1 MGKWKRTFLTD
12 LLNENK
18 VGRAFLPTLQ
28 LVSIHYMLFSHN
40 GSHMKL
46 CASSPSRDLWTV
58 LLKAF
63 SFQMFW
69 VNRWMIHCVAGGEI
83 V

>member
-1 MGKWKRTFLTD
+1 MLS
-12 LLNENK
+12 ENK

-28 LVSIHYMLFSHN
+28 LVRIHYVLFSHN

-46 CASSPSRDLWTV
+46 CASSPTRDLWTV
-58 LLKAF
+58 LLKPF
-63 SFQMFW
+63 GFQMFW
-69 VNRWMIHCVAGGEI
+69 VNHWMIHCVAAGEI